1 MSSSSGYPFSV
12 LLYIITA
19 EVLAILIDANTR
31 IKGVQKGD
39 HEMKILNFVDGTTI
53 FLEDINCL
61 TRKQSILKFD
71 EKVFISKINF
81 SKMQAFIGWGI

>member
-39 HEMKILNFVDGTTI
+39 HEMKILNFADGTTI

-61 TRKQSILKFD
+61 TRNQSILKFY

>member
-1 MSSSSGYPFSV
+1 MSSSSVYPFSV

-39 HEMKILNFVDGTTI
+39 HEMKILNFADGTTI

-61 TRKQSILKFD
+61 TRKQSILKLY